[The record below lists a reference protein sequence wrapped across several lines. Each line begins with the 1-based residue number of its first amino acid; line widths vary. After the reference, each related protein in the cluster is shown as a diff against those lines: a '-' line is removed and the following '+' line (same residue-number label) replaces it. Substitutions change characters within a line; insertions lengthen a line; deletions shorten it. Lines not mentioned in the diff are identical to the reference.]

1 MNRTTFN
8 LVNHIHHGNCLDFIQ
23 NIPNDYVDTTI
34 TSPYN
39 MNLRISNGKYVSRQ
53 ILKEEFSTKYN
64 SFTDNMCIGDFYQ
77 FHLQMINQMLR
88 ITKNQIFYNFAIVTG
103 SKRAFFRILGE
114 FSRYVK
120 EVFVWNKMREQPS
133 INQGVINRRT
143 ELIVVFDKHNGISRM
158 FQNANF
164 DRGTMSDLINIT
176 PDRHPNHGASYPIAL
191 MEHLMLNFTQPN
203 DIIFDPFMGTGTT
216 AVAAAQLH
224 RRYLGCELDETYI
237 EYAQSRLSK
246 IQLSLF

>member
-1 MNRTTFN
+1 MTTTFN
-8 LVNHIHHGNCLDFIQ
+8 LVNHIHHGNCIDFIQ
-23 NIPNDYVDTTI
+23 NIPDDYVDTTI
-34 TSPYN
+34 TSPPYN
-39 MNLRISNGKYVSRQ
+39 MMLRAQGEKYVPRKNSA
-53 ILKEEFSTKYN
+53 FATKY
-64 SFTDNMCIGDFYQ
+64 STFTDNLPIEQFYQ
-77 FHLQMINQMLR
+77 FHSRMINQMLR
-88 ITKNQIFYNFAIVTG
+88 ITKNQVFYNFAIVTG

-114 FSRYVK
+114 YSEYIK
-120 EVFVWNKMREQPS
+120 EVFVWNKLREQPA
-133 INQGVINRRT
+133 INHGVINRRT
-143 ELIVVFDKHNGISRM
+143 ELIVVFAKTDAIHRA
-158 FQNANF
+158 FHTANF

-191 MEHLMLNFTQPN
+191 MEHLILNFTQPN